1 MLELPKLFSWS
12 LLAEAGWRFSFE
24 AGGYSPLECPMLR
37 LKAQSKL
44 MAAVV

>member
-24 AGGYSPLECPMLR
+24 AGGYAHLECPMLR
-37 LKAQSKL
+37 PKAQSELK
-44 MAAVV
+44 AAVV